1 MSLEST
7 LKYCQLPPDAEEKTE
22 SEFRDLLDSCRTAY
36 TIPAAA
42 FDSYKVKRGLRE
54 PDGTGVTA
62 GVTRIGNAHG
72 YVVNEGE
79 KCPVDGVL
87 EYRGYNI
94 CDLLESCIAEGRF
107 GFEECAFLLFMG
119 HLPTRWELQEFADV
133 LAMLRHL
140 PPRFTE
146 DIIMKAP
153 SRSIMNKL
161 EVAVLS
167 LYAYDDN
174 PDDTSLENMM
184 RQSMEL
190 VARLPVIA
198 GQAYAVYRNTFFNK
212 SLNLHNPRDGLS
224 TAENFLRILRPDKS
238 YTPEE
243 AHLLDLC
250 LIIHAEHGGGNAST
264 FATRVLSSTGT
275 DTYSAIAAGIGA
287 LKGPLHGGA
296 NIKVQEMFD
305 CVKANVRDPHND
317 DELSDFLLSHPEGQ
331 GKRRIRADLRH
342 GARGLYQVRSPR
354 CHAQALRAP
363 AGTGQRLRRG
373 FRAVGIHRA
382 SDAGGFQHVQG
393 QASRYLRQC
402 RSLLRSGIPD
412 AGHPDRDVHAALH
425 HCPHGRLVCAP
436 HGGNPVLRQD
446 HAPRLQVHRAGTSL
460 HGADPALSAVQA
472 ECKKH
477 PSLIP

>member
-79 KCPVDGVL
+79 KCPVDGML

-94 CDLLESCIAEGRF
+94 CDLLEGCIAEGRF

-317 DELSDFLLSHPEGQ
+317 DELSDFLLRILQ
-331 GKRRIRADLRH
+331 GKAND
-342 GARGLYQVRSPR
+342 GSGLIYGMG
-354 CHAQALRAP
+354 HAVYTKSDP
-363 AGTGQRLRRG
+363 
-373 FRAVGIHRA
+373 RAVMLK
-382 SDAGGFQHVQG
+382 
-393 QASRYLRQC
+393 RYARQLAQDKGYGEDFE
-402 RSLLRSGIPD
+402 LLESIERLTPEVFNTYKGKHHDICANVDLYSGLVYRMLGIPD
-412 AGHPDRDVHAALH
+412 ELFTPLFATARMVGWAAHRMEEILTGKRIIRPAYKAIAKSKEYVPLCDR
-425 HCPHGRLVCAP
+425 
-436 HGGNPVLRQD
+436 
-446 HAPRLQVHRAGTSL
+446 
-460 HGADPALSAVQA
+460 
-472 ECKKH
+472 
-477 PSLIP
+477 